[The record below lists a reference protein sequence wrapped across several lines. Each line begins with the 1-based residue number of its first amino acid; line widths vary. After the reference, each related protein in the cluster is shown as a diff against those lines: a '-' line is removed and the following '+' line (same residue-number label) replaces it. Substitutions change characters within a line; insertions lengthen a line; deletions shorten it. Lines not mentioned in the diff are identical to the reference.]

1 MAIQESKYISFL
13 YYSEKGES
21 VRRIEPYCL
30 IFRWSAWY
38 VFGYCMER
46 KDYRLFKL
54 NRLWNMNIQREKF
67 VPHKIP
73 QKELKFD
80 DYFSTDTI
88 HLKAIFPKS
97 EKYRLIEE
105 FGIDCYSVT
114 DDGNLLFEWDFASYS
129 NMQSWVFS
137 FGDKVIVLEPLK
149 LCKDR
154 KQQAENIA
162 KKETEYDI

>member
-1 MAIQESKYISFL
+1 MK
-13 YYSEKGES
+13 
-21 VRRIEPYCL
+21 
-30 IFRWSAWY
+30 
-38 VFGYCMER
+38 
-46 KDYRLFKL
+46 
-54 NRLWNMNIQREKF
+54 IQREKF
-67 VPHKIP
+67 VPRKIP
-73 QKELKFD
+73 QKELEFD

-88 HLKAIFPKS
+88 HLKAIFSKS

-105 FGIDCYSVT
+105 FGIDCYYVT
-114 DDGNLLFEWDFASYS
+114 DDGNLLFEWDFASYN

-154 KQQAENIA
+154 KKQAENIV